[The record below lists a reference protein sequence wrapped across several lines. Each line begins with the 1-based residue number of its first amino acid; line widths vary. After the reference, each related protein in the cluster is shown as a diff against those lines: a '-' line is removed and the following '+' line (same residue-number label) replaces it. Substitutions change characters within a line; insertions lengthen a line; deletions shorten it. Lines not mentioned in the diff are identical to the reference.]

1 MAAHIEKQHQNNPE
15 ADVDWIIQNI
25 RFYLKNPSIITN
37 EGVTTKENP
46 LNTKLKELLES
57 FSKQFPEEYK
67 QFADRIKIDIDNHD
81 PRDVLKLAYI
91 TILAQKQAKLKKT
104 YPIAYKNAEQE
115 LQTVNDLTSGW
126 EFDKEKFMNAM
137 NLLDRIYK
145 EAELKKNNPEWHKRY
160 EAGKKEILKKIQ
172 DGEIESTDKNTAL
185 LEWLYEINIA
195 KKESE
200 VAKKDPEWFE
210 IYQKRCEM
218 TRNNIAKRQKRIE
231 EAKWTEER
239 DQNIEDTFFLLKS
252 MESNLDKALAEMKD
266 PKAKKPYKWIEDLK
280 QDIELDTAIK
290 ESEKGPDTENKS
302 YEELERKES
311 ELKEK
316 SLKAWEVYN
325 KMALIIKKS
334 IVIGQSPTGSTENE
348 IDQSESKKNKI
359 TIPYL
364 KKLWEQIDVILNDSD
379 LLNNFGT
386 YYERLQKVMENPDLS
401 PKIKQGINDLNF
413 GQLCKVLKK
422 IRQIDNISDSEI
434 LLNLPIDKNLWINK
448 KLLKNMIGK
457 MDKPFSSPKI
467 NLGKKEPITVKWIW
481 KTVTM
486 ETEEIKTAAIEIF
499 LEEVAKNPKILDDI
513 K

>member
-1 MAAHIEKQHQNNPE
+1 
-15 ADVDWIIQNI
+15 
-25 RFYLKNPSIITN
+25 
-37 EGVTTKENP
+37 
-46 LNTKLKELLES
+46 
-57 FSKQFPEEYK
+57 
-67 QFADRIKIDIDNHD
+67 
-81 PRDVLKLAYI
+81 
-91 TILAQKQAKLKKT
+91 
-104 YPIAYKNAEQE
+104 
-115 LQTVNDLTSGW
+115 
-126 EFDKEKFMNAM
+126 
-137 NLLDRIYK
+137 
-145 EAELKKNNPEWHKRY
+145 
-160 EAGKKEILKKIQ
+160 
-172 DGEIESTDKNTAL
+172 
-185 LEWLYEINIA
+185 
-195 KKESE
+195 
-200 VAKKDPEWFE
+200 
-210 IYQKRCEM
+210 M